1 MTKVIIKA
9 ADGTGAVE
17 AYHNANKKIETT
29 ATGTTVTGNIA
40 VTGTVDGRD
49 IATDGTKL
57 DGIAAGANVGAALT
71 GSTNNTV
78 CTVTGANAIAGE
90 ANLTFDGHDITQTI
104 DADAEGFD
112 QTAAGNH
119 YIKNIATSVRTS
131 AGAGIWNQTAKWNT
145 TEVAAI
151 KMQTGPD
158 TTNKDDGI
166 INFHTT
172 SGGTSGERMRIDSSG
187 RTLFG
192 HTASVNAWGLGRKI
206 QVHGTDGAT
215 ASIAA
220 TRWSNDA
227 NPSSLI
233 LAKSRSGTPGSFTTV
248 ADDDYI
254 GTIGFLGDDGT
265 DLGESVSR
273 IDCRVDGTVGGNQ
286 LPGRLEFS
294 TTKSNGQSTVKM
306 TIDSS
311 GYVTKPNTP
320 AFAVRQYNN
329 ASTNAAMDSAGN
341 IEFATELFD
350 VGGHYDTSNGRFTA
364 PVAGKYF
371 FYCNLLIDNNASAG
385 IYNAKLYKNG
395 SWSGI
400 TFTYTYHL
408 GGSNYHH
415 MSGSGLLSLAANDY
429 VQVNATSGFHNGSET
444 NWGGFLVG

>member
-17 AYHNANKKIETT
+17 AYHNANKKLETT

-49 IATDGTKL
+49 IATDGAKL

-71 GSTNNTV
+71 GSTDNTV
-78 CTVTGANAIAGE
+78 VTVTGANAMQGE
-90 ANLTFDGHDITQTI
+90 SN
-104 DADAEGFD
+104 
-112 QTAAGNH
+112 
-119 YIKNIATSVRTS
+119 V
-131 AGAGIWNQTAKWNT
+131 
-145 TEVAAI
+145 
-151 KMQTGPD
+151 
-158 TTNKDDGI
+158 
-166 INFHTT
+166 
-172 SGGTSGERMRIDSSG
+172 RIDSSS
-187 RTLFG
+187 RMLLG

-206 QVHGTDGAT
+206 QVHGTDGST

-320 AFAVRQYNN
+320 CFHYRTYNN
-329 ASTNAAMDSAGN
+329 SSTNASMNSDENVILATAVTNIGN
-341 IEFATELFD
+341 
-350 VGGHYDTSNGRFTA
+350 HYDTSNGRFTC
-364 PVAGKYF
+364 PVDGRYLF
-371 FYCNLLIDNNASAG
+371 FFNATIDNNLAAG
-385 IYNAKLYKNG
+385 YFSGRVDVNG
-395 SWSGI
+395 SGQVWL
-400 TFTYTYHL
+400 FYDRHP
-408 GGSNYHH
+408 GSVYSHS
-415 MSGSGLLSLAANDY
+415 SGSCILSLSANDY
-429 VQVNATSGFHNGSET
+429 VQFWTRAGLHNGSET
-444 NWGGFLVG
+444 NGGGYLIG